1 MRCDH
6 GHEWGGL
13 FEESNPPQK
22 VCAHGHEA
30 ITTQKEKPIDLV
42 QVTLFPA
49 GRLVDSVKKQY
60 ALERRY
66 RIIISDIDKTWTY
79 ESKKTYLW
87 PEALKIS
94 GLFQERSLAQA
105 KEAIERRKN
114 EI

>member
-13 FEESNPPQK
+13 HEESNPPSK
-22 VCAHGHEA
+22 LCEHGHEA
-30 ITTQKEKPIDLV
+30 ITIQKEKPIDFV

-60 ALERRY
+60 ASERRY
-66 RIIISDIDKTWTY
+66 RLIISDIDKTWVY

-87 PEALKIS
+87 PEALKLS
-94 GLFQERSLAQA
+94 ALFQERSLAQA
-105 KEAIERRKN
+105 KHTIERRQD